1 MVGQFTIPENLNGGL
16 FFFGGIRRTVCGIN
30 TFPVF
35 EPGTGHQ
42 LMQCPCADAALVDLV
57 VGQASTAQRAWAA
70 KSPFERSKILLRAA
84 ELIRANLEAIAKW
97 EVRTNGKPLIEAR
110 LDIESSADTF
120 SFYGGILPAQIKGD
134 YFDLPIEGQNNS
146 RFAYTRREP
155 LGVVGCIGAWN
166 YPFQTCCWKVAP
178 ALAAGNSVVYK
189 PSPFAPASP
198 VLLAEL
204 LKAAGLPDG
213 LFNVL
218 QGEAVTGEMICTNQ
232 DIAKVSFTGSFP
244 TGMKIQKACA
254 EPKRIKPVTL
264 ELGGKSALIIFDD
277 SDMKTAVE
285 ATILANFL
293 NQGEVCTNATRVFVQ
308 KSVFNEFQN
317 MLLAEMERKLIIGDP
332 LDERTTVGAT
342 INEQHLQ
349 RVCGYVNRAVQQG
362 AQLLCG
368 GIRVHP
374 TGVEDGFYFKPA
386 VLTGL
391 NDEME
396 IVREEVFGAVCL
408 LLPFVNER
416 EVIERANKSHYGLA
430 AGICTKSLSRAHRVA
445 AQLQAGTVYVNTYND
460 TEVHIPFG
468 GYKNSGYGR
477 ENCVECLHS
486 FTQLK
491 SVYVNIANEQNI
503 NANKEV
509 IMLDIE

>member
-1 MVGQFTIPENLNGGL
+1 MTGDFIIPGNLNGGL
-16 FFFGGIRRTVCGIN
+16 FFFDGMRRTVSGIN
-30 TFPVF
+30 TFPVI
-35 EPGTGHQ
+35 EPRTGQQ
-42 LMQCPCADAALVDLV
+42 LMQCPCADSALVDLI
-57 VGQASTAQRAWAA
+57 VGQAASAQCAWAM
-70 KSPFERSKILLRAA
+70 KSPLERSKVLLRAA
-84 ELIRANLEAIAKW
+84 ELIRANLEAVAIW

-110 LDIESSADTF
+110 SDIESSADTF
-120 SFYGGILPAQIKGD
+120 SFYGGIFPAQMKGD
-134 YFDLPIEGQNNS
+134 FFDLPVDGS
-146 RFAYTRREP
+146 GRFAYTRREP

-178 ALAAGNSVVYK
+178 ALAAGNAVIYK

-204 LKAAGLPDG
+204 LKAAGLPNG

-218 QGEAVTGEMICTNQ
+218 QGEAATGEMICMNQ
-232 DIAKVSFTGSFP
+232 DIAKISFTGSVQ
-244 TGMKIQKACA
+244 TGMKIQKLCA

-264 ELGGKSALIIFDD
+264 ELGGKSALIIFEDVD
-277 SDMKTAVE
+277 IQMAVE
-285 ATILANFL
+285 TTILANFL
-293 NQGEVCTNATRVFVQ
+293 NQGEVCTNASRVFVQ
-308 KSVFNEFQN
+308 KSILNEFQN
-317 MLLAEMERKLIIGDP
+317 ALLAEMEQKLHVGDP
-332 LDERTTVGAT
+332 LDERTTVGAS

-349 RVCGYVNRAVQQG
+349 RVLGFVNRAVQQG

-374 TGVEDGFYFKPA
+374 TGVEGGFYFKPA

-391 NDEME
+391 TDEME

-408 LLPFVNER
+408 LLPFEAEGDAIR
-416 EVIERANKSHYGLA
+416 RANESRYGLA
-430 AGICTKSLSRAHRVA
+430 AGVCTESLSRAHRVA
-445 AQLQAGTVYVNTYND
+445 AKLQAGTVYVNTYND

-477 ENCVECLHS
+477 ENCVECLYS

-491 SVYVNIANEQNI
+491 SVYVNIPKEQKT
-503 NANKEV
+503 NKEV
-509 IMLDIE
+509 IKDVYIME

>member
-1 MVGQFTIPENLNGGL
+1 MAGGFTIPENLNGGL
-16 FFFGGIRRTVCGIN
+16 FFFEGKRRTVGGIN

-35 EPGTGHQ
+35 EPRTGQQ
-42 LMQCPCADAALVDLV
+42 LMKCPCADAALVDLV
-57 VGQASTAQRAWAA
+57 IGQASTAQRAWAA

-84 ELIRANLEAIAKW
+84 ELIRANLESIAKW
-97 EVRTNGKPLIEAR
+97 EVKTNGKPLIEAR

-120 SFYGGILPAQIKGD
+120 SFYGGILPAQMK
-134 YFDLPIEGQNNS
+134 GQNS
-146 RFAYTRREP
+146 GRFAYTRREP
-155 LGVVGCIGAWN
+155 FGVVGCIGAWN

-178 ALAAGNSVVYK
+178 ALAAGNAVIYK

-218 QGEAVTGEMICTNQ
+218 QGEAATGELICTNQ
-232 DIAKVSFTGSFP
+232 DIAKVSFTGSLP

-277 SDMKTAVE
+277 ADMKTAVE
-285 ATILANFL
+285 AAMLANFL

-308 KSVFNEFQN
+308 KSIFNEFQN
-317 MLLAEMERKLIIGDP
+317 LLLAEMERKLIVGDP

-349 RVCGYVNRAVQQG
+349 KVCGYVNRAVQ
-362 AQLLCG
+362 QLLCG

-374 TGVEDGFYFKPA
+374 TNVEGGFYFKPA
-386 VLTGL
+386 LLTGL

-408 LLPFVNER
+408 LLPFVSES
-416 EVIERANKSHYGLA
+416 EAIVRANKSDYGLA

-445 AQLQAGTVYVNTYND
+445 AELQAGTIYVNTKGVSRGS
-460 TEVHIPFG
+460 VHIPFG

-491 SVYVNIANEQNI
+491 SVYVNIGNEQNS
-503 NANKEV
+503 NKEV
-509 IMLDIE
+509 IMLDTE

>member
-1 MVGQFTIPENLNGGL
+1 MTGEFTIPENLNGGL
-16 FFFGGIRRTVCGIN
+16 FFFEGKRRTVGGIN

-35 EPGTGHQ
+35 EPRTGQQ

-57 VGQASTAQRAWAA
+57 IGQASTAQRAWAA

-84 ELIRANLEAIAKW
+84 ELIRANLESIAKW
-97 EVRTNGKPLIEAR
+97 EVKTNGKPLIEAR

-120 SFYGGILPAQIKGD
+120 TFYGGILPAQMKGEKISFKD
-134 YFDLPIEGQNNS
+134 LKIFKILGDFIDLPIEGQNS
-146 RFAYTRREP
+146 GRFAYTRREP
-155 LGVVGCIGAWN
+155 FGVVGCIGAWN

-178 ALAAGNSVVYK
+178 ALAAGNAVIYK

-218 QGEAVTGEMICTNQ
+218 QGEAATGELICTNQ
-232 DIAKVSFTGSFP
+232 DIAKVSFTGSLP

-277 SDMKTAVE
+277 ADMKTAVE
-285 ATILANFL
+285 AAMLANFL

-308 KSVFNEFQN
+308 KSIFNEFQN
-317 MLLAEMERKLIIGDP
+317 LLLAEMERKLIVGDP

-349 RVCGYVNRAVQQG
+349 KVCGYVNRAVQQG
-362 AQLLCG
+362 
-368 GIRVHP
+368 
-374 TGVEDGFYFKPA
+374 FYFKPA
-386 VLTGL
+386 LLTGL

-408 LLPFVNER
+408 LLPFVSEC
-416 EVIERANKSHYGLA
+416 EAIVRANESHYGLA

-445 AQLQAGTVYVNTYND
+445 AELQAGTIYVNTYND

-491 SVYVNIANEQNI
+491 SVYVNIGSEQNS
-503 NANKEV
+503 NKEV
-509 IMLDIE
+509 IMLDTE

>member
-1 MVGQFTIPENLNGGL
+1 MAGEFTIPENLNGGL
-16 FFFGGIRRTVCGIN
+16 FFFEGIRRTVCGIN

-35 EPGTGHQ
+35 EPRTGQQ

-57 VGQASTAQRAWAA
+57 IGQASTAQRAWAA

-84 ELIRANLEAIAKW
+84 ELIRANLESIAKW
-97 EVRTNGKPLIEAR
+97 EVKTNGKPLIEAR

-120 SFYGGILPAQIKGD
+120 SFYGGILPAQMK
-134 YFDLPIEGQNNS
+134 GQNS
-146 RFAYTRREP
+146 GRFAYTRREP
-155 LGVVGCIGAWN
+155 FGVVGCIGAWN

-178 ALAAGNSVVYK
+178 ALAAGNAVIYK

-218 QGEAVTGEMICTNQ
+218 QGEAATGELICTNQ
-232 DIAKVSFTGSFP
+232 DIAKVSFTGSLP

-277 SDMKTAVE
+277 ADMKTAVE
-285 ATILANFL
+285 AAMLANFL

-308 KSVFNEFQN
+308 KSIFNEFQN
-317 MLLAEMERKLIIGDP
+317 LLLAEMERKLIVGDP

-349 RVCGYVNRAVQQG
+349 KVCGYVNRAVQQG
-362 AQLLCG
+362 
-368 GIRVHP
+368 
-374 TGVEDGFYFKPA
+374 FYFKPA
-386 VLTGL
+386 LLTGL

-408 LLPFVNER
+408 LLPFVSES
-416 EVIERANKSHYGLA
+416 EAIVRANKSDYGLA

-445 AQLQAGTVYVNTYND
+445 AELQAGTIYVNTYND

-491 SVYVNIANEQNI
+491 SVYVNIGNEQNI

-509 IMLDIE
+509 IDIE

>member
-1 MVGQFTIPENLNGGL
+1 MAGEFTIPENLNGGL
-16 FFFGGIRRTVCGIN
+16 FFFEGIRRTVCGIN

-35 EPGTGHQ
+35 EPRTGQQ

-57 VGQASTAQRAWAA
+57 IGQASTAQRAWAA

-84 ELIRANLEAIAKW
+84 ELIRANLESIAKW
-97 EVRTNGKPLIEAR
+97 EVKTNGKPLTEAR
-110 LDIESSADTF
+110 SDIESSADTF
-120 SFYGGILPAQIKGD
+120 SFYGGILPAQMKGD
-134 YFDLPIEGQNNS
+134 FIDLPIEGQNGG

-155 LGVVGCIGAWN
+155 FGVVGCIGAWN

-178 ALAAGNSVVYK
+178 ALAAGNAVIYK

-218 QGEAVTGEMICTNQ
+218 QGEAATGEMICTNQ
-232 DIAKVSFTGSFP
+232 DIAKVSFTGSLP

-277 SDMKTAVE
+277 ADMKTAVE
-285 ATILANFL
+285 AAMLANFL

-308 KSVFNEFQN
+308 KSIFDEFQN
-317 MLLAEMERKLIIGDP
+317 LLLAEMERKLIVGDP

-349 RVCGYVNRAVQQG
+349 KVCGYVNRAVQQG
-362 AQLLCG
+362 AQLLFG

-374 TGVEDGFYFKPA
+374 QNVEDGFYFTPA
-386 VLTGL
+386 LLTGL

-408 LLPFVNER
+408 LLLFVNEK
-416 EVIERANKSHYGLA
+416 EAIERANKSDYGLA

-445 AQLQAGTVYVNTYND
+445 AELQAGTIYVNTYND

-491 SVYVNIANEQNI
+491 SVYVNIGNEQN

-509 IMLDIE
+509 IMLDTE